1 MNLKSKEV
9 LEMTE
14 TDKNFNALLPKYYD
28 ELFENDPEFA
38 EILNNFA
45 YSEVPKHDD
54 LDDLTRF
61 TAILAALIGC
71 QGTDEFSIILSAAV
85 DFGMEPV
92 KIREIVYQAT
102 AYLGI
107 GRVLPFIKIT
117 NEVFKE
123 KGIPLPLPSQKKI
136 NNDQR
141 REMGTKAQVEIFGE
155 SMEDFWK
162 SGPEESRHINYW
174 LASNCFGDYYT
185 RSGLDLKERELI
197 TFCFLSAQGGCE
209 PQLISHAAA
218 NIKMGNDKNFLIK
231 IISQCLP
238 YIGYPR
244 SLNALRCVN
253 EAAK

>member
-1 MNLKSKEV
+1 MSYSDKNFKTFLPQYYEEV
-9 LEMTE
+9 LE
-14 TDKNFNALLPKYYD
+14 
-28 ELFENDPEFA
+28 NDPDFA

-45 YSEVPKHDD
+45 YGEVADHDD
-54 LDDLTRF
+54 LDDITRF

-71 QGTDEFSIILSAAV
+71 QGTEEFRIILSAAL

-92 KIREIVYQAT
+92 RIREIIYQGT

-107 GRVLPFIKIT
+107 GRVLPFIRIF
-117 NEVFKE
+117 NEVLTE
-123 KGIPLPLPSQKKI
+123 KGVSLPLPSQKKI
-136 NNDQR
+136 SAEER
-141 REMGTKAQVEIFGE
+141 REKGTQAQVEIFGE
-155 SMEDFWK
+155 SMNDFWK

-174 LASNCFGDYYT
+174 LAANCFGDYYT
-185 RSGLDLKERELI
+185 RGGLDLKERELI

-209 PQLISHAAA
+209 PQLISHSAA
-218 NIKMGNDKNFLIK
+218 NIRMGNDKNFLIK

-253 EAAK
+253 EASK